1 MMDIRFVGRERTLLL
16 LPKSRPARGLPA
28 MSLRQSPE
36 TSSPL
41 VIPLLETQKY
51 VIRRESQPVKRNKGV
66 SWLIPFKGVI
76 KGMHDHRRGISS

>member
-1 MMDIRFVGRERTLLL
+1 MDIRFVGRERTLLL

-41 VIPLLETQKY
+41 VIPLLETQK
-51 VIRRESQPVKRNKGV
+51 IRDSTRESASKAKQRRK
-66 SWLIPFKGVI
+66 LAAIPFQGVI
-76 KGMHDHRRGISS
+76 KGMHDHRRGIS